1 MIAPNKDSKQAKS
14 KSAPR
19 NGRARVVLW
28 GGAVSV
34 VVAVAVVLWMT
45 QSEETEVVVDELAG
59 KPGQIAEVAPAKV
72 SPITEAPAKPK
83 PYKEMSREEKLKSIR
98 DKYGD
103 NIPDN
108 LKPVVYYLENPPQQT
123 FHPARTKFPYLKRR
137 SEREIASVLDVEPGT
152 WMMGKAVFGDK
163 FDKDLAAAIEEPI
176 EFEKDDTDEIRTVK
190 QAVIET
196 KKELA
201 ERIKNGEVASDI
213 MNATI
218 SELYSL
224 GQYKRDLE
232 EQVGAIR
239 RNAEY
244 TDQDVEDVVNAAN
257 QMLQDKGL
265 PPMRMPNMLIR
276 RASLRKAAE
285 KAARENQIN

>member
-1 MIAPNKDSKQAKS
+1 MIAPQTNSQRERQKNAHGFAALKIGVVCLVVIIAVACVLLSSKEEPREDKGEK
-14 KSAPR
+14 KSANNPE
-19 NGRARVVLW
+19 
-28 GGAVSV
+28 AVTV
-34 VVAVAVVLWMT
+34 KV
-45 QSEETEVVVDELAG
+45 
-59 KPGQIAEVAPAKV
+59 KPVPEKP
-72 SPITEAPAKPK
+72 TKPK
-83 PYKEMSREEKLKSIR
+83 TYKEMTREERLQSIR

-108 LKPVVYYLENPPQQT
+108 LKPTVYYLENPPQRT
-123 FHPARTKFPYLKRR
+123 FHPARTKFPYFKRR
-137 SEREIASVLDVEPGT
+137 SEREIASVLNIEPGT
-152 WMMGKAVFGDK
+152 WMMGKASFGDK
-163 FDKDLAAAIEEPI
+163 FDKDLAAAMDETI
-176 EFEKDDTDEIRTVK
+176 EFEKDDTDEIRAMK
-190 QAVIET
+190 QAVIDT

-201 ERIKNGEVASDI
+201 DRIKNGEVASDI

-239 RNAEY
+239 RTAEY

-257 QMLQDKGL
+257 QMLKAKGL

-276 RASLRKAAE
+276 RANLKKAADR
-285 KAARENQIN
+285 AARKNHSN